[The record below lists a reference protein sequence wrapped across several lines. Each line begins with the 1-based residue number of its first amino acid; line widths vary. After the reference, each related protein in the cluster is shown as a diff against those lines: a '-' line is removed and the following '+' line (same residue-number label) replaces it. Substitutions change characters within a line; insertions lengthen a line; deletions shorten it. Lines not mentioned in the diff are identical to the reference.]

1 MKTPSDESP
10 VNLLKAAGVWPL
22 SAYHVHGLMMA
33 LLALCPVIVCAIF
46 AEHSGRWD
54 LFQRSGSIT
63 SAIGLF
69 IASRRYIQFSL
80 LELLQ
85 ANDHLKTNKAE
96 LLYDINAAK
105 LGLAL
110 SGFGTVVGG
119 WGQYLGWWS
128 FGYLVI
134 WALFVIRDAH
144 RDLKRAR
151 DGLR

>member
-10 VNLLKAAGVWPL
+10 IDLLKAAGVWPL

-96 LLYDINAAK
+96 LLYDIKGDRDPTEAPG
-105 LGLAL
+105 GLAA
-110 SGFGTVVGG
+110 SPI
-119 WGQYLGWWS
+119 S
-128 FGYLVI
+128 AR
-134 WALFVIRDAH
+134 ALAPTH
-144 RDLKRAR
+144 AR
-151 DGLR
+151 HGALLLR